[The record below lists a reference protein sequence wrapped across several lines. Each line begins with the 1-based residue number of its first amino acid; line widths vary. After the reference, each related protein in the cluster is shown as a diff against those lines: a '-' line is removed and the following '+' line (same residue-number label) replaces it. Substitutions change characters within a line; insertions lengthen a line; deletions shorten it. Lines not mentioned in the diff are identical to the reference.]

1 MKVRLLKIL
10 RKQASKILEIR
21 DYGARYSK
29 MAGECRYVLVRRDN
43 KEFMANGNN
52 IGYIFNEADKI
63 KRNYILS
70 EVEDYRKKLG
80 ITRQKYKIIKL
91 E

>member
-10 RKQASKILEIR
+10 RKQASKLLELR
-21 DYGARYSK
+21 DYGARYSN
-29 MAGECRYVLVRRDN
+29 MAGNCRYVLVRKDN
-43 KEFMANGNN
+43 EEFMANGNN
-52 IGYIFNEADKI
+52 IAYLLSEADKI

-80 ITRQKYKIIKL
+80 ITRQEYRIIKL

>member
-10 RKQASKILEIR
+10 RKQASKLLELH
-21 DYGARYSK
+21 DYGARYSN
-29 MAGECRYVLVRRDN
+29 MAGKCRYVLVRKDSE
-43 KEFMANGNN
+43 EFMANGNN
-52 IGYIFNEADKI
+52 LYSILMEADKI

-70 EVEDYRKKLG
+70 EVEDYRKKLR
-80 ITRQKYKIIKL
+80 IYRQEYKIIKL

>member
-1 MKVRLLKIL
+1 MKVRLLKKLRMRASIL
-10 RKQASKILEIR
+10 LELR
-21 DYGARYSK
+21 DYGARYSNMPGK
-29 MAGECRYVLVRRDN
+29 CRYVLVRKDN
-43 KEFMANGNN
+43 EEFMANGNN
-52 IGYIFNEADKI
+52 IAYLLSEADKI

-80 ITRQKYKIIKL
+80 ITRKEYKIIKL

>member
-10 RKQASKILEIR
+10 RKQASKLLELR
-21 DYGARYSK
+21 DYGARYSN
-29 MAGECRYVLVRRDN
+29 MAGNCRYVLVRKDN
-43 KEFMANGNN
+43 EEFMANGNN
-52 IGYIFNEADKI
+52 IAYLLNEADKI

-80 ITRQKYKIIKL
+80 IYRQEYKIIKL

>member
-10 RKQASKILEIR
+10 RKQASKLLELR
-21 DYGARYSK
+21 DYGARYSN
-29 MAGECRYVLVRRDN
+29 MAGKCRYVLVRKDN
-43 KEFMANGNN
+43 EEFMANGNN
-52 IGYIFNEADKI
+52 IAYLLNEADKI

-80 ITRQKYKIIKL
+80 ITRQEYKIIKL

>member
-10 RKQASKILEIR
+10 RKQASKLLELR
-21 DYGARYSK
+21 DYGARYSN
-29 MAGECRYVLVRRDN
+29 MAGKCRYVLVRKDN
-43 KEFMANGNN
+43 EEFMANGNN
-52 IGYIFNEADKI
+52 IAYLLNEADKI

-80 ITRQKYKIIKL
+80 ITRKEYKNIKL

>member
-1 MKVRLLKIL
+1 MKVRLLKKLRMRASIL
-10 RKQASKILEIR
+10 LELH
-21 DYGARYSK
+21 DYGAKYSK
-29 MAGECRYVLVRRDN
+29 MAGKCRYVLVRKDN
-43 KEFMANGNN
+43 EEFMANGNN
-52 IGYIFNEADKI
+52 IAYLLNEADKI

-80 ITRQKYKIIKL
+80 ITRKEYKIIKL

>member
-10 RKQASKILEIR
+10 RKQASKLLEIH
-21 DYGARYSK
+21 DYGAKYSN
-29 MAGECRYVLVRRDN
+29 MAGKCRYVLVRRDN

-52 IGYIFNEADKI
+52 IAYLLNEADKI

-70 EVEDYRKKLG
+70 KVEDYRKKLR
-80 ITRQKYKIIKL
+80 IYRQEYKIIKL

>member
-10 RKQASKILEIR
+10 RKQASKLLELH
-21 DYGARYSK
+21 DYGAKYSN
-29 MAGECRYVLVRRDN
+29 MAGKCRYVLVRRDN
-43 KEFMANGNN
+43 EEFMANGNN
-52 IGYIFNEADKI
+52 IAYLLNEADKI

-80 ITRQKYKIIKL
+80 ITRKEYKIIKL

>member
-10 RKQASKILEIR
+10 RKQASKLLEIH
-21 DYGARYSK
+21 DYGAKYSN
-29 MAGECRYVLVRRDN
+29 MAGKCRYVLVIKDN
-43 KEFMANGNN
+43 NEFMANGND
-52 IGYIFNEADKI
+52 IAYLLNEADKI

-70 EVEDYRKKLG
+70 EVEAYRKKKRKS
-80 ITRQKYKIIKL
+80 RQEYKIIKL

>member
-1 MKVRLLKIL
+1 MKARLLKIL
-10 RKQASKILEIR
+10 RKQASKFLEIH
-21 DYGARYSK
+21 DYGARYSNMPGK
-29 MAGECRYVLVRRDN
+29 CRYVLVRRDN

-70 EVEDYRKKLG
+70 EVEDYRKKLR
-80 ITRQKYKIIKL
+80 ISRKEYKIIKL

>member
-10 RKQASKILEIR
+10 RKQASKLLELR
-21 DYGARYSK
+21 DYGARYSNMVGK
-29 MAGECRYVLVRRDN
+29 CRYVLVRKDN
-43 KEFMANGNN
+43 EEFMANGNN
-52 IGYIFNEADKI
+52 LYSILMEADKI

>member
-10 RKQASKILEIR
+10 RKQASKILEIH
-21 DYGARYSK
+21 DYGTRYSK
-29 MAGECRYVLVRRDN
+29 MAGKCRYVLVRRNN

-52 IGYIFNEADKI
+52 IGYLLNEADRI
-63 KRNYILS
+63 KRNYIIS
-70 EVEDYRKKLG
+70 EVEDYRKKKRKS
-80 ITRQKYKIIKL
+80 RQEYKIIKL

>member
-1 MKVRLLKIL
+1 MKVRLLKKLRMRASIL
-10 RKQASKILEIR
+10 LELH
-21 DYGARYSK
+21 DYGVKYSK
-29 MAGECRYVLVRRDN
+29 MAGKCRYVLVRKDSE
-43 KEFMANGNN
+43 EFMANGNN
-52 IGYIFNEADKI
+52 IAYLLSEADKI

-80 ITRQKYKIIKL
+80 ITRKEYKIIKL

>member
-10 RKQASKILEIR
+10 RKQASKLLELR
-21 DYGARYSK
+21 DYGARYSN
-29 MAGECRYVLVRRDN
+29 MAGKCRYVLVRKDN
-43 KEFMANGNN
+43 EEFMANGNN
-52 IGYIFNEADKI
+52 LYSILMEADKI

-70 EVEDYRKKLG
+70 EVEDYRKKLR
-80 ITRQKYKIIKL
+80 IYRQEYKIIKL

>member
-10 RKQASKILEIR
+10 RKQASKLLELR
-21 DYGARYSK
+21 DYAARYSN
-29 MAGECRYVLVRRDN
+29 MAGKCRYVLVRKDN
-43 KEFMANGNN
+43 EEFMANGNN
-52 IGYIFNEADKI
+52 IAYLLNEADKI

-70 EVEDYRKKLG
+70 KVEDYRKKLG
-80 ITRQKYKIIKL
+80 ITRKEYKIIKL

>member
-10 RKQASKILEIR
+10 RMRASILLELH
-21 DYGARYSK
+21 DYGVKYSK
-29 MAGECRYVLVRRDN
+29 MAGTCRYVLVRKDN
-43 KEFMANGNN
+43 NEFMANGND
-52 IGYIFNEADKI
+52 IGYILNEADRI

-70 EVEDYRKKLG
+70 EVEAYRKKKRKL
-80 ITRQKYKIIKL
+80 RQEYKIIKL

>member
-10 RKQASKILEIR
+10 RKQASKLLELR
-21 DYGARYSK
+21 DYGARYSNMPGK
-29 MAGECRYVLVRRDN
+29 CRYVLVRKDN
-43 KEFMANGNN
+43 EEFMANGNN
-52 IGYIFNEADKI
+52 IAYLLSEADKI

-70 EVEDYRKKLG
+70 KVEDYRKKIG
-80 ITRQKYKIIKL
+80 NNKEYKIIKL

>member
-1 MKVRLLKIL
+1 MKVRLLKKLRMRASIL
-10 RKQASKILEIR
+10 LELH
-21 DYGARYSK
+21 DYGAKYSK
-29 MAGECRYVLVRRDN
+29 MAGKCRYVLVRKDSE
-43 KEFMANGNN
+43 EFMANGNN
-52 IGYIFNEADKI
+52 IAYLLSEADKI

-80 ITRQKYKIIKL
+80 ITRKEYKIIKL

>member
-10 RKQASKILEIR
+10 RKQASNFLELR
-21 DYGARYSK
+21 DYGARYSNMPGK
-29 MAGECRYVLVRRDN
+29 CRYVLVRKDN
-43 KEFMANGNN
+43 EEFMANGNN
-52 IGYIFNEADKI
+52 IAYLLNEADKI

-70 EVEDYRKKLG
+70 KVEDYRKKLV
-80 ITRQKYKIIKL
+80 ITRQEYKIIKL

>member
-10 RKQASKILEIR
+10 RKQASKLLEIH
-21 DYGARYSK
+21 DYGAKYSN
-29 MAGECRYVLVRRDN
+29 MAGKCRYVLVIKDN
-43 KEFMANGNN
+43 NEFMANGNN
-52 IGYIFNEADKI
+52 LYSILMEADKI

-70 EVEDYRKKLG
+70 EVEDYRKKLR
-80 ITRQKYKIIKL
+80 ITREKYKIIKL

>member
-1 MKVRLLKIL
+1 MKVRLLKKLRMRASIL
-10 RKQASKILEIR
+10 LELH
-21 DYGARYSK
+21 DYGVKYSNMPGK
-29 MAGECRYVLVRRDN
+29 CRYVIVRKDN

-52 IGYIFNEADKI
+52 IGYILNEADRI

-70 EVEDYRKKLG
+70 EVEAYRKKKRKS
-80 ITRQKYKIIKL
+80 RQEYKIIKL

>member
-10 RKQASKILEIR
+10 RKQASKLLEIH
-21 DYGARYSK
+21 DYGAKYSN
-29 MAGECRYVLVRRDN
+29 MAGKCRYVLVIKDN
-43 KEFMANGNN
+43 NEFMANGND
-52 IGYIFNEADKI
+52 IAYLLNEADKI

-70 EVEDYRKKLG
+70 EVEAYRKKKRKL
-80 ITRQKYKIIKL
+80 RQEYKIIKL

>member
-1 MKVRLLKIL
+1 
-10 RKQASKILEIR
+10 
-21 DYGARYSK
+21 
-29 MAGECRYVLVRRDN
+29 
-43 KEFMANGNN
+43 MANGNN
-52 IGYIFNEADKI
+52 IAYLLNEADKI

-80 ITRQKYKIIKL
+80 ITRKEYKIIKL

>member
-10 RKQASKILEIR
+10 RKQASKLLELR
-21 DYGARYSK
+21 DYGARYSN
-29 MAGECRYVLVRRDN
+29 MAGKCRYVLVRKDSE
-43 KEFMANGNN
+43 EFMANGNN
-52 IGYIFNEADKI
+52 LYSILMEADKI

-70 EVEDYRKKLG
+70 EVEDYRKKLR
-80 ITRQKYKIIKL
+80 IYRQEYKIIKL